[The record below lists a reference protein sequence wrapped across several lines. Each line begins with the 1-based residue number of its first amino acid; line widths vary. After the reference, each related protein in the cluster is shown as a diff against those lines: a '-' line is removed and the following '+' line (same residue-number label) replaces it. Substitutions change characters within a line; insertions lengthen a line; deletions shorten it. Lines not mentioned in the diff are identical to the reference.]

1 MHFQE
6 TVMQA
11 NGLHEQSNMENNHDQ
26 LIRGLKAGNKL
37 VFEEIFNTWYDPL
50 VRYCMQRLYS
60 QEDAEEIVQDI
71 FIKLWVR
78 REELN
83 YSPSLKSYLYRT
95 ALNRII
101 NFKEHQEVR
110 NAHRTHVLSASNYAS
125 GESNSI
131 NTKEIQ
137 WLAAEAV
144 NSMPKKR
151 KMVYELSRRDGLSY
165 TEIAEKMGVSVKT
178 VEAHLTAALVQMR
191 THLKDYLPAAVILL
205 SFLI

>member
-6 TVMQA
+6 TVVQA
-11 NGLHEQSNMENNHDQ
+11 NGLQEHRNMENNHDH
-26 LIRGLKAGNKL
+26 LIRGLRAGNRQ

-50 VRYCMQRLYS
+50 VRYCIQRLYN

-83 YSPSLKSYLYRT
+83 YSPSIKSYLYRT

-101 NFKEHQEVR
+101 NFKEHQQVR
-110 NAHRTHVLSASNYAS
+110 NAHRTHVLAASNYADGDS
-125 GESNSI
+125 SSI
-131 NTKEIQ
+131 NAKEIQ

-144 NSMPKKR
+144 NGMPKKR

-165 TEIAEKMGVSVKT
+165 AEIAEKMGVSVKT
-178 VEAHLTAALVQMR
+178 VEAHLTAALMQLR
-191 THLKDYLPAAVILL
+191 THLKDYLPTLALFFVL
-205 SFLI
+205 FL

>member
-1 MHFQE
+1 LHFQE
-6 TVMQA
+6 TVVQA
-11 NGLHEQSNMENNHDQ
+11 NGLHKQSNMENNHDH
-26 LIRGLKAGNKL
+26 LIRGLRAGNRQ

-101 NFKEHQEVR
+101 NFQEHQQVR
-110 NAHRTHVLSASNYAS
+110 NAHRTHVLTESNHVSSESAS
-125 GESNSI
+125 I
-131 NTKEIQ
+131 NAKEIQ

-165 TEIAEKMGVSVKT
+165 AEIAEKMGVSVKT

-191 THLKDYLPAAVILL
+191 THLKDYLPVAVILL

>member
-1 MHFQE
+1 LHFQE
-6 TVMQA
+6 KVVQA
-11 NGLHEQSNMENNHDQ
+11 NGLHEQSNMENNHDH
-26 LIRGLKAGNKL
+26 LIRGLRAGNRQ

-78 REELN
+78 RAELN
-83 YSPSLKSYLYRT
+83 YSPSIKSYLYRT
-95 ALNRII
+95 ALNKII

-110 NAHRTHVLSASNYAS
+110 NTHRTHVLAASNSVSSES
-125 GESNSI
+125 GSI
-131 NTKEIQ
+131 STKEIQ

-165 TEIAEKMGVSVKT
+165 AEIAEKMGVSVKT
-178 VEAHLTAALVQMR
+178 VEAHLTAALVQLR
-191 THLKDYLPAAVILL
+191 THLKDYLPALA
-205 SFLI
+205 FLIAMFL